1 MEEQLI
7 ALSKRSGSK
16 FEAYIARPG
25 LIFRAETRCPKLFLT
40 IMSGI
45 RVDQLASCM
54 VDCAIHGNPKRVIEH
69 QELVDGGKMLLADM
83 G

>member
-1 MEEQLI
+1 
-7 ALSKRSGSK
+7 
-16 FEAYIARPG
+16 
-25 LIFRAETRCPKLFLT
+25 
-40 IMSGI
+40 MSGI